1 MTSVEIISLIV
12 TFIGV
17 ASFAAV
23 FTMLY
28 LSFSNSSILEIKTG
42 KRDIELIDDVIY
54 NKQEKVIRS
63 KKRASVVKN
72 TLFYIVMTLIIPI
85 FVFSLINKFQGN
97 TTMIGDSTVMVV
109 ASGSMSEKNEA
120 NDYLEKNNLNNQFN
134 TYDIIVLEK
143 VPSYFS
149 LKKYDVIAFKNDDGI
164 NVIHRIVDMTIENG
178 EWVFITRGDSNNSN
192 DKYHPKFDDVIGR
205 YTNKKIGGIGIFIVF
220 FQSAPGIMTVIAM
233 VYVLTMMDRVN
244 NKMEKA
250 QEERIKHLD
259 EVINHVGGDAD
270 STKQMKAIYNETIY
284 YKGYAYHFT
293 DDGFVSKEEI
303 VDEEFL
309 EKSEST
315 IIKVIEDENHVE
327 NVVEVDIK
335 DLNKKSHIELK
346 EVDNVEIEG
355 KEE

>member
-23 FTMLY
+23 FTILY

-42 KRDIELIDDVIY
+42 KRDIELIDDVLY
-54 NKQEKVIRS
+54 NRQEKVIKS
-63 KKRASVVKN
+63 KKRSSAVKN
-72 TLFYIVMTLIIPI
+72 TLFYITMTLIIPI

-97 TTMIGDSTVMVV
+97 TTMMGNSTIMVV

-120 NDYLEKNNLNNQFN
+120 NEYLVTNNLNNQFN

-143 VPSYFS
+143 AQSYFS
-149 LKKYDVIAFKNDDGI
+149 LNKYDVIAFKNDEGI
-164 NVIHRIVDMTIENG
+164 NVIHRIVDMTYENG

-205 YTNKKIGGIGIFIVF
+205 YTNKKIAGIGIFVVF
-220 FQSAPGIMTVIAM
+220 FQSAPGIMTVVAM
-233 VYVLTMMDRVN
+233 VYVLTMMDRIN

-250 QEERIKHLD
+250 QLERINHLAA
-259 EVINHVGGDAD
+259 VIDHVGDD
-270 STKQMKAIYNETIY
+270 SESTKEMKAIYNETIY
-284 YKGYAYHFT
+284 YKGYAYHFN
-293 DDGFVSKEEI
+293 DNGFVSKDEI
-303 VDEEFL
+303 TDLDVL

-315 IIKVIEDENHVE
+315 IIKVVENEEHVE
-327 NVVEVDIK
+327 SVMEVDIN
-335 DLNKKSHIELK
+335 DINEKSLDEEESI
-346 EVDNVEIEG
+346 DVES

>member
-23 FTMLY
+23 FTILY

-42 KRDIELIDDVIY
+42 KRDIELIDDVLY
-54 NKQEKVIRS
+54 NRQEKVIKS
-63 KKRASVVKN
+63 KKRSSAVKN

-97 TTMIGDSTVMVV
+97 TTMMGNSTIMVV

-120 NDYLEKNNLNNQFN
+120 NEYLVTNNLNNQFN

-143 VPSYFS
+143 AQSYFS
-149 LKKYDVIAFKNDDGI
+149 LKKYDVIAFKNDEGI
-164 NVIHRIVDMTIENG
+164 NVIHRIVDMTYENG

-205 YTNKKIGGIGIFIVF
+205 YTNKKIAGIGIFVVF
-220 FQSAPGIMTVIAM
+220 FQSAPGIMTVVAM
-233 VYVLTMMDRVN
+233 IYVLTMMDRIN

-250 QEERIKHLD
+250 QQERINHLKA
-259 EVINHVGGDAD
+259 VIDHVGDD
-270 STKQMKAIYNETIY
+270 SESTKEMKAIYNETIY
-284 YKGYAYHFT
+284 YKGYAYHFN
-293 DDGFVSKEEI
+293 DNGFVSKDEI
-303 VDEEFL
+303 TDLDVL

-315 IIKVIEDENHVE
+315 IIKVVENEEHVE
-327 NVVEVDIK
+327 SVMEVDIN
-335 DLNKKSHIELK
+335 DINEKSLDEEESI
-346 EVDNVEIEG
+346 DVES

>member
-23 FTMLY
+23 FTILY

-42 KRDIELIDDVIY
+42 KRDIELIDDVLY
-54 NKQEKVIRS
+54 NRQEKVIKS
-63 KKRASVVKN
+63 KKRSSAVKN

-97 TTMIGDSTVMVV
+97 ATMMGNSTIMVV

-120 NDYLEKNNLNNQFN
+120 NDYLVTNNLNNQFN

-143 VPSYFS
+143 VNNPYS
-149 LKKYDVIAFKNDDGI
+149 LGMYDVIAFKNDEGI
-164 NVIHRIVDMTIENG
+164 NVIHRIVGYGDFVDGKPTY
-178 EWVFITRGDSNNSN
+178 ITRGDSNNSN

-205 YTNKKIGGIGIFIVF
+205 YTNKKILGIGIFVVF
-220 FQSAPGIMTVIAM
+220 FQSAPGIMTVVAM
-233 VYVLTMMDRVN
+233 IYVLTMMDRIN

-250 QEERIKHLD
+250 QQERINHLAA
-259 EVINHVGGDAD
+259 VIDHVGDD
-270 STKQMKAIYNETIY
+270 SESTKEMKAIYNETIY
-284 YKGYAYHFT
+284 YKGYAYHFN
-293 DDGFVSKEEI
+293 DNGFVSKDEI
-303 VDEEFL
+303 TDLDVL

-315 IIKVIEDENHVE
+315 IIKVVENEEHVE
-327 NVVEVDIK
+327 SVMEVDINDINEKPLDEEESK
-335 DLNKKSHIELK
+335 D
-346 EVDNVEIEG
+346 VES